1 MKPDWKDA
9 PEWAKFLAMDR
20 NGEWHW
26 YECEPNPDS
35 YEDQWMTAE
44 RYSLASTTILA
55 EWEST
60 LEPRP

>member
-1 MKPDWKDA
+1 
-9 PEWAKFLAMDR
+9 MDR